1 MISAITSSATLRVLL
16 NGALKTLTPR
26 WPAASRATWFVP
38 MQKAPSASSRRA
50 SARTRGETRVLLRMP
65 RTCTSRTFST
75 SSSSARAP
83 GDVSRRKP
91 SCRKISSALAWTFSS
106 RRTRI
111 WLLGN
116 EVSGGAAAV
125 AVVMVSGRP

>member
-16 NGALKTLTPR
+16 NGALNTGTPR
-26 WPAASRATWFVP
+26 WPAASRSTWFVP

-50 SARTRGETRVLLRMP
+50 SARTRAVTRVLLRMP
-65 RTCTSRTFST
+65 RTCTSRIFST

-83 GDVSRRKP
+83 GDVSTRKP
-91 SCRKISSALAWTFSS
+91 SCRKISSALGWTFSS
-106 RRTRI
+106 RRTWI

-125 AVVMVSGRP
+125 VMVSGRP